1 MATQNTSNSSAFI
14 DAQIYSTFIIE
25 NLHDELLP
33 ASFYRDV
40 SDFGNG
46 STLNIKTVGTV
57 TLQEVTEHAPIVYN
71 AIDSGTVTLSMTD
84 YVGDGWAVSDKLRMD
99 GSQIEALMAARAME
113 STRAF
118 QEYFESRYFA
128 VVNAAQTGANVNL
141 INGRP
146 HRWVAGGASATSRN
160 MVLDDIIALK
170 LSFDKA
176 NVPQAGRILV
186 VDPIV
191 EASLNQLFTATAATN
206 FNPMFEG
213 MVTEGFAK
221 GHKFIRNIF
230 GFDIWTSNR
239 LPVLTATEA
248 LDASSYGLAND
259 TAEVGDVVNLAFCV
273 ADDQCKPG
281 MAAWR
286 QMPSV
291 EGERNKD
298 LGQDEFVTRSYF
310 GLGVQR
316 LDTMAA
322 IITSASTY

>member
-1 MATQNTSNSSAFI
+1 MATQSTSNSSAFI

-84 YVGDGWAVSDKLRMD
+84 YIGDGWAVSDKLRMD
-99 GSQIEALMAARAME
+99 GSQIEALMAARAQE

-128 VVNAAQTGANVNL
+128 VVNAAQTAANVNL

-146 HRWVAGGASATSRN
+146 HRWVAGGASATNRN

-248 LDASSYGLAND
+248 LDASAYGLAND
-259 TAEVGDVVNLAFCV
+259 TAEIGDVVNLAFCV

-298 LGQDEFVTRSYF
+298 LGQDEFVTRAYF

-322 IITSASTY
+322 IITSATTY